1 MKRKITAILIL
12 MCIAILLLP
21 ACNIDKDQ
29 SVKAVT
35 APYIAQYECTQ
46 ARLGETDILE
56 KYEYIRII
64 FLNKDELEVQIK
76 RIDGEKQS
84 AKGNYSIDPDT
95 RELTGEIGIL
105 GFKFRE
111 KVIVKNGQFTISKN
125 FGSKPLF
132 VKFEII

>member
-1 MKRKITAILIL
+1 